1 MGDIGG
7 ASLPVAYPVIERDG
21 RKLSGEAVVRDMAQM
36 KSEPIVIEPV
46 SGWQVI
52 NWRELRDY
60 RDLFRFLIDR
70 DIKVLYKQTVL
81 GFGWAIL
88 RPVLSMVIF
97 TIIFGGLAEVDSDG
111 VPYAIF
117 SYVALV
123 PWLYFSTALTS
134 SALSLVSNTDML
146 TKIYFP
152 RLVFPMTPVFS
163 KLVDFFISFVI
174 VFVLMAWFRIA
185 PTARI
190 LYLPLLIVLMMLTAA
205 GIGLWFAAMSVRYRD
220 VKHAMPFL
228 TQILMYAAPVVW
240 SGTLIY
246 ERFGQLGRI
255 LFALYPMVGVIEGF
269 RSALLDTG
277 PMPWDMIAIGYMSA
291 LIIFVTGLYYFRRM
305 ESTFAD
311 VA

>member
-1 MGDIGG
+1 M
-7 ASLPVAYPVIERDG
+7 
-21 RKLSGEAVVRDMAQM
+21 EAKM
-36 KSEPIVIEPV
+36 KSEQIVIEPV
-46 SGWQVI
+46 SGWQLI

-88 RPVLSMVIF
+88 RPLLSMVIF
-97 TIIFGGLAEVDSDG
+97 TVIFGNLAQVDSDG

-123 PWLYFSTALTS
+123 PWLYFSTALS
-134 SALSLVSNTDML
+134 ASALSLVSNTDML

-152 RLVFPMTPVFS
+152 RLVFPMTPVVS
-163 KLVDFFISFVI
+163 KLVDFVISFAI
-174 VFVLMAWFRIA
+174 VFVLMALFRIA

-190 LYLPLLIVLMMLTAA
+190 VYIPLLVALMMLTAA
-205 GIGLWFAAMSVRYRD
+205 GAGLWLSAMSVQYRD

-228 TQILMYAAPVVW
+228 TQLLMYAAPVVW
-240 SGTLIY
+240 SAALIE
-246 ERFGQLGRI
+246 ERFGPTGRL
-255 LFALYPMVGVIEGF
+255 LFGLYPMVGVIEGF
-269 RSALLDTG
+269 RSALLNTG
-277 PMPWDMIAIGYMSA
+277 PMPWDMLAAGTASA
-291 LIIFVTGLYYFRRM
+291 LVLFVSGLFYFRRM
-305 ESTFAD
+305 EAFFAD

>member
-1 MGDIGG
+1 MT
-7 ASLPVAYPVIERDG
+7 
-21 RKLSGEAVVRDMAQM
+21 QM
-36 KSEPIVIEPV
+36 KSEPIVIEPI

-88 RPVLSMVIF
+88 RPLLSMVIF
-97 TIIFGGLAEVDSDG
+97 TIIFGNLAQVGSDG

-123 PWLYFSTALTS
+123 PWLYFSTALS
-134 SALSLVSNTDML
+134 ASALSLVNNTDML

-152 RLVFPMTPVFS
+152 RLVFPLTPVVS
-163 KLVDFFISFVI
+163 KLVDFAISFVI
-174 VFVLMAWFRIA
+174 VFGLMAWFRIA
-185 PTARI
+185 PTARVI
-190 LYLPLLIVLMMLTAA
+190 YLPLLVVLMMVTAA
-205 GIGLWFAAMSVRYRD
+205 GLGLWFAAMSVQYRD

-240 SGTLIY
+240 AGSLIT
-246 ERFGQLGRI
+246 ERFGQIGRI
-255 LFALYPMVGVIEGF
+255 LFGLYPMVGVIEGF
-269 RSALLDTG
+269 RAALLNTG
-277 PMPWDMIAIGYMSA
+277 PMPWDMIAVGAISA
-291 LIIFVTGLYYFRRM
+291 TVLFVSGLFYFRRM